1 MCARFVFAGVLLGLT
16 FSVSSVNAN
25 PDLIAAAREGTRDA
39 VLSALEAHS
48 DGPETLGRPL
58 FFAAQ
63 RGHAEVVQLLLERGA
78 NPNTSFTYGSP
89 LHAAARA
96 NDTIVVRLILE
107 HGGDPNLRAGDF
119 DQSPLHEAADRGA
132 IEVVKL
138 LIEGGANVNF
148 RNNKG
153 RPAIHEAAASG
164 HQDMVDLLRRFGA
177 TPNLPEPIA
186 PGELDKASIEL
197 GLRALNGCN
206 SCHEVAEG
214 RSATGPHVGP
224 TLIGVFGVPQA
235 HRGEY
240 AYSDAMAA
248 LNGTWTAEALNEFLS
263 DPTGVVPGTEML
275 RAPEMTR
282 EERIGLIAVLRE
294 AAQ

>member
-1 MCARFVFAGVLLGLT
+1 MCGKLTIAGVLLGLNL
-16 FSVSSVNAN
+16 FGNSVAAN
-25 PDLIAAAREGTRDA
+25 PDLIAAAREGNRDA
-39 VLSALEAHS
+39 VLNALEASS
-48 DGPETLGRPL
+48 DGPEALGRPL

-78 NPNTSFTYGSP
+78 DPNTRFTYGSP

-96 NDTIVVRLILE
+96 NDAKVVGLILE

-132 IEVVKL
+132 TEVVEL
-138 LIEGGANVNF
+138 LIEGGANVNL

-164 HQDMVDLLRRFGA
+164 HQDMVELLRRFGA
-177 TPNLPEPIA
+177 APNLPEPIA
-186 PGELDKASIEL
+186 PGELDNASIEA
-197 GLRALNGCN
+197 GLRALHGCN
-206 SCHEVAEG
+206 TCHEVAEG
-214 RSATGPHVGP
+214 RSATGIHVGP
-224 TLIGVFGVPQA
+224 TLIGVFDAPQA
-235 HRGEY
+235 HQKGY

-248 LNGTWTAEALNEFLS
+248 LDGTWTAEALNEFLS

-275 RAPEMTR
+275 RTPEMTR
-282 EERIGLIAVLRE
+282 EERIGIIAVLRE
-294 AAQ
+294 AVR